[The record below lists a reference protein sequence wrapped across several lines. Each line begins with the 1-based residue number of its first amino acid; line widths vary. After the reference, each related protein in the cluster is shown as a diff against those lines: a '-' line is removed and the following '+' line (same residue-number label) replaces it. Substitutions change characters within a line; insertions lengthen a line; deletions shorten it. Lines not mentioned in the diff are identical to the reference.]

1 MSVPKLGGGKEES
14 KITPYERRNGK
25 MTKLQ
30 KHIIKCAYLDLKGS
44 KEAALELTIED
55 HDWKAHEH
63 TIEDMESVFPFLKEL
78 FK

>member
-1 MSVPKLGGGKEES
+1 VEEGKRGRELHNQKGEMV
-14 KITPYERRNGK
+14 
-25 MTKLQ
+25 MTKTQ

-55 HDWKAHEH
+55 HDWKAHKH

-78 FK
+78 LK